1 MKDFTTALALV
12 FVIEGV
18 LYSLFP
24 DGMKRLV
31 AQVMVLPAS
40 APSSVS
46 ARYGLSVMASCGD
59 RRLSLTAFPGTL
71 AGPSRLMPGRPAG
84 SGWFKGAISRKI
96 AVHTASPV

>member
-40 APSSVS
+40 ALRVT
-46 ARYGLSVMASCGD
+46 GLV
-59 RRLSLTAFPGTL
+59 TAGL
-71 AGPSRLMPGRPAG
+71 GVGAV
-84 SGWFKGAISRKI
+84 WFIRHGL
-96 AVHTASPV
+96 VW